1 MKGITHV
8 FFDLDH
14 TLWDY
19 ETNSRETLADLAHHF
34 DIDRHVPIE
43 RFIAV
48 YEKVNEKLWHKFNNN
63 QIDREHIHKYRF
75 PQVLRKL
82 KVYVDH
88 KPEDMTHYFIEHCSS
103 KSALMPHAMET
114 LHYLHEKYPM
124 AIITNGFPDAQ
135 RPKMKASGLD
145 KFFPQVVMSET
156 IGYRKPDVQIFAY
169 AMQLLGAKPNTSVMI
184 GDNPKT
190 DVRGAEAAGMK
201 AIFYNPTGNRK
212 SVTEWEIQS
221 LNELMRIL

>member
-1 MKGITHV
+1 MKKITHV

-19 ETNSRETLADLAHHF
+19 ETNSRKTLVDLAHHF
-34 DIDRHVPIE
+34 GLTDHVSVE
-43 RFIAV
+43 AFIKA

-63 QIDREHIHKYRF
+63 QIDRDHILKYRF

-82 KVYVDH
+82 KIYVHH
-88 KPEDMTHYFIEHCSS
+88 KPEDMTAFFIENCSI
-103 KSALMPHAMET
+103 KSGLMPHTIDT
-114 LHYLHEKYPM
+114 LNYLKEKYPM
-124 AIITNGFPDAQ
+124 AIITNGFPEAQ
-135 RPKMKASGLD
+135 YPKMKSSGLD
-145 KFFPQVVMSET
+145 KYFHHVVMSEMV
-156 IGYRKPDVQIFAY
+156 GYRKPDRQIFQH
-169 AMQLLGAKPNTSVMI
+169 AMDLLGAKPKTSVMI

-190 DVRGAEAAGMK
+190 DIRGAEAAGMK

-221 LNELMRIL
+221 LDELVGIL